1 MDHKAPVAS
10 LGLHKETR
18 VDLEPS
24 LPNSVLR
31 IQLPS
36 NSSFTRQPRLLR
48 KVVNNLPVCKKE
60 EDFKKAHIASH
71 SSIYFRKANKYP
83 RSFLWRCLEEDNTL
97 ELRSVDLSKNENEKR
112 EASLVL
118 RIGFPSSIRRG
129 GIALADSTTQD
140 VLNVFVLTKGNDI
153 YTLALLPDFFCRS
166 EASEDDVGRWCHV
179 FKPAS
184 FSISTPHR
192 LVACSA
198 LELLVSLSDGRLMR
212 LSRKAGEDGTKWQES
227 AYNDGQWG
235 SSIRGLIRW
244 QGTTTV
250 RYDGHILDQNTALAA
265 HSSPDHKHLL
275 AVCLNH
281 TLKAWNISTGKPTFT
296 RDLLDKEREVPEI
309 SRIMLDPSLASLM
322 HVFEVDPIKQ
332 GDRYYITTF
341 SPQQSGVFKFWG
353 VRDADFGDTGI
364 RDIFPDSVLKIP
376 DPDDGAHW
384 TIADFQ
390 INANRVSN
398 DMEIW
403 ILLRLNWRY
412 KVYSKIVNLE
422 KLAEDW
428 EHDWTIT
435 VTGSVRRDQSS
446 EPSSRLS
453 DFDPR
458 DSTEKW
464 LEFVLFPGRVPE
476 SVLETALS
484 IYNQAR
490 DSSSAASDKSSL
502 KERIASCIG
511 SHIAFNSATD
521 DFAKFREQMSSE
533 WSHFWS
539 IICDLD
545 QVRWEPLS
553 LGYDENAEMTW
564 LVFSDGCSA
573 VRYCS
578 ELERVGYNKSVD
590 LQNGRAR
597 LLEASIETDEQ
608 DLSAQLPDLAVFVAS
623 AARFRSSFSA
633 NLQYSCMSTLK
644 RELWQDCLYSVPAR
658 IQSFYDRCNFA
669 EEVSDKQYDNLVA
682 AMKIIGG
689 FDGVT
694 TDFVLSL
701 LAMFLRPMSTDASG
715 LQSTKF
721 GLKVL
726 VEGAQETITLH
737 TQILTDI
744 LLLVVFADTEVDR
757 DAYPMDDFDGPLIYM
772 ELLSLLRQ
780 YQVMQ
785 WLVSNTRQDP
795 RDGDESSKPLS
806 NTLAPNASPTSA
818 NKRVTTILENLFAV
832 DTRPQSYSNS
842 SQAYT
847 ITGNIED
854 LLKWVTGGNNS
865 SIITPDRA
873 LVNIQCDLLKNNNI
887 DLATSFLQFQPS
899 TAWATYI
906 RGRLCL
912 ICSEFTEAAILFKK
926 AAYNLCKLS
935 IPSDLKSLYI

>member
-24 LPNSVLR
+24 LPNSLIR

-36 NSSFTRQPRLLR
+36 NSSFTRHPRLHR
-48 KVVNNLPVCKKE
+48 KALSSLPVCKTE
-60 EDFKKAHIASH
+60 GDFKKVHIANC
-71 SSIYFRKANKYP
+71 SSVYFRKSNRYP
-83 RSFLWRCLEEDNTL
+83 RNFLWRCLEEDNTL
-97 ELRSVDLSKNENEKR
+97 ELRSVDLSKSETEKR
-112 EASLVL
+112 EATLVL
-118 RIGFPSSIRRG
+118 RIGFPSPIRHG
-129 GIALADSTTQD
+129 GIALADSTNQD

-153 YTLALLPDFFCRS
+153 YTLALIPEFFCRP
-166 EASEDDVGRWCHV
+166 EASENDVGRWCHV

-192 LVACSA
+192 LIACSA

-235 SSIRGLIRW
+235 SSLRGLIRW

-250 RYDGHILDQNTALAA
+250 RYDGHVLDQNTALAA

-281 TLKAWNISTGKPTFT
+281 TLKAWNMTTGKPTFT
-296 RDLLDKEREVPEI
+296 RDLLDKERELTEI
-309 SRIMLDPSLASLM
+309 SRIMLDPSLSRLM

-332 GDRYYITTF
+332 GDRYYITTL

-353 VRDADFGDTGI
+353 VRDADYADTGI
-364 RDIFPDSVLKIP
+364 RDLFPEILLKIP
-376 DPDDGAHW
+376 DPDDGALW
-384 TIADFQ
+384 TIVDFQ
-390 INANRVSN
+390 IKANRTSN

-403 ILLRLNWRY
+403 ILLRLNRRY
-412 KVYSKIVNLE
+412 KLYSKIANLE
-422 KLAEDW
+422 KLADDW
-428 EHDWTIT
+428 EHDWTVA
-435 VTGSVRRDQSS
+435 VTDSDRRDHSS
-446 EPSSRLS
+446 DPSSRLS
-453 DFDPR
+453 DLDPR
-458 DSTEKW
+458 DSSEKW
-464 LEFVLFPGRVPE
+464 LEAVLSPGRVPE

-490 DSSSAASDKSSL
+490 DSPEVTSDKISL

-511 SHIAFNSATD
+511 SHIMFKSATD
-521 DFAKFREQMSSE
+521 DFAKFREQMNLE

-539 IICDLD
+539 LICDLD

-553 LGYDENAEMTW
+553 LGYDETAEIAW
-564 LVFSDGCSA
+564 LAFSDGCSA
-573 VRYCS
+573 VRYCG
-578 ELERVGYNKSVD
+578 ELERLAYNRSVD
-590 LQNGRAR
+590 LQNSRGK

-608 DLSAQLPDLAVFVAS
+608 DLSAQLPQLAVLVAS
-623 AARFRSSFSA
+623 AAKFRSSFSE
-633 NLQYSCMSTLK
+633 NLQFLCMSTLK

-658 IQSFYDRCNFA
+658 MQSFYDRCNFA

-682 AMKIIGG
+682 AMKVIGG
-689 FDGVT
+689 FNRIT
-694 TDFVLSL
+694 TDFILSL
-701 LAMFLRPMSTDASG
+701 IRMFLRPMSTDASG
-715 LQSTKF
+715 LHSTRF

-726 VEGAQETITLH
+726 VKGAQETITLH
-737 TQILTDI
+737 TQIITDI
-744 LLLVVFADTEVDR
+744 LLLVVFADIEVDR
-757 DAYPMDDFDGPLIYM
+757 EAYPMDDFDGPLIYM
-772 ELLSLLRQ
+772 EVLDLLRQ

-795 RDGDESSKPLS
+795 RDGEENSKPFS
-806 NTLAPNASPTSA
+806 NTLPPNTSPITVY
-818 NKRVTTILENLFAV
+818 KRVTTILENLFAV

-873 LVNIQCDLLKNNNI
+873 LVNIQCDFLKNNNI

-912 ICSEFTEAAILFKK
+912 TCSELTQAAILFKK

-935 IPSDLKSLYI
+935 VPPEFNSLPL